1 MIFTA
6 EPPLIQRRLRL
17 LQNEGGI
24 KLTYKDLC
32 NEITALGFETE
43 LESEERVLKAANRAL
58 MTIFTERPLYKK
70 LTMFKSKLTPTIQ
83 IRTVS
88 HVGGEDI
95 TIKYEGAKSYSFT
108 TYGTGRC
115 FVQGGSPIKT
125 VDFSE
130 EGEIHRGFLNGSG
143 FLRFVGEYSY
153 TVLDLAIFS
162 ETFSEKAEDIPTLS
176 DFREYEMKKCCSDFL
191 AFISPPTDE
200 YGMTIEGATLKGGI
214 MSIPESYSG
223 KINLVYKSAPQK
235 LTGNLDEEIILPS
248 GCEHLPA
255 LLASAYVWLDDED
268 DKAQYYMS
276 LYREA
281 MSAVK
286 YYDRESFDN
295 KYYNVNGWA

>member
-1 MIFTA
+1 M
-6 EPPLIQRRLRL
+6 
-17 LQNEGGI
+17 
-24 KLTYKDLC
+24 TYKDLC

-70 LTMFKSKLTPTIQ
+70 LTMFKRKLTPTIQ

-115 FVQGGSPIKT
+115 FIQGGSPIKT